1 MNEQAEID
9 LEIEELHQILQ
20 EDIDDHLNNREGLS
34 ENHHFELWDRMMEL
48 KKKRLLQGLLTF
60 IMLMLFLNV
69 KN

>member
-20 EDIDDHLNNREGLS
+20 EDIDNHYVPGKECLS

-48 KKKRLLQGLLTF
+48 EETKTRLVQ
-60 IMLMLFLNV
+60 
-69 KN
+69 

>member
-20 EDIDDHLNNREGLS
+20 EDIDNHYVPGKECLS

-48 KKKRLLQGLLTF
+48 EETKRRLVQ
-60 IMLMLFLNV
+60 
-69 KN
+69 